1 MIEDL
6 PYRQDEF
13 DLYDSSSFGGS
24 FDLTLFPG
32 NWEIRIAFVNYW
44 TGVMAS
50 GMVDG
55 ADFPAVR
62 GSLQL
67 KLANETEWGEREWF
81 APCPNAEECSTSW
94 VKGLPFRDCKV
105 QSGCYDMWDVSIGVP
120 GYCAGFVAN
129 TVNDGYT
136 AEELCNEPWIQG
148 LCDAT
153 CGFCVPSL
161 SVEADTDWQKDQYF
175 TCQTLTD
182 PVTRQW
188 QESVLGPDE
197 TSHPVKALFNVGE
210 LNISSRT
217 FRETAEGAAEL
228 EEHSLTFL
236 PPRCERRRSP
246 F

>member
-67 KLANETEWGEREWF
+67 
-81 APCPNAEECSTSW
+81 
-94 VKGLPFRDCKV
+94 
-105 QSGCYDMWDVSIGVP
+105 
-120 GYCAGFVAN
+120 
-129 TVNDGYT
+129 
-136 AEELCNEPWIQG
+136 
-148 LCDAT
+148 
-153 CGFCVPSL
+153 
-161 SVEADTDWQKDQYF
+161 
-175 TCQTLTD
+175 
-182 PVTRQW
+182 
-188 QESVLGPDE
+188 
-197 TSHPVKALFNVGE
+197 
-210 LNISSRT
+210 
-217 FRETAEGAAEL
+217 
-228 EEHSLTFL
+228 
-236 PPRCERRRSP
+236 
-246 F
+246 